1 MEDTVHSILQRMS
14 RVNRPQIK
22 FLLILLSTLC
32 VLHGKATFRNLS
44 RYSILCE
51 KTYSRWFRR
60 SFDFAMLNSELLC
73 QEIPAESEKIAAI
86 DASFMTK
93 SGKRTEGLGWFYRGS
108 TGQVEKGLE
117 ISLICCI
124 DVRSNTAYGLDG
136 VQTIDEPKTKV
147 CSDETRVDQYV
158 RQVVNAKK
166 HLRKQGIRYLVA
178 DSYYSKRKFVNAVRK
193 ECFHLVGK
201 LRQDANLNWLYQGEY
216 SGLGAPKKYD
226 GKVDVGTEMDRFNF
240 EAELEDGVKAWSKVV
255 WSVNLKTQIKLV
267 VLQWNNNGKPGTALL
282 YSTDLNMNAM
292 TIVKYYKARFQI
304 EFVFRDAKQHT
315 GLLDCQST
323 KKQAIHT
330 HINASVTA
338 LNLMKLEDRR
348 TKMTQDATVIS
359 ITSIRRRKMNLHI
372 IGQVF
377 EKLGVSQTCKK
388 ARLVLAELG
397 NYGAVAA

>member
-1 MEDTVHSILQRMS
+1 MEDVVHAILQGMS
-14 RVNRPQIK
+14 RVNRHQIK
-22 FLLILLSTLC
+22 FLIVLFNTLC
-32 VLHGKATFRNLS
+32 VFHGKATFRNLS

-73 QEIPAESEKIAAI
+73 HEIPPESEIIAAI
-86 DASFMTK
+86 DASFITK

-117 ISLICCI
+117 MSLICCI
-124 DVRSNTAYGLDG
+124 DVRSNTAYGVDS
-136 VQTIDEPKTKV
+136 VQTIDEPKVKGT
-147 CSDETRVDQYV
+147 DETRIDQYAK
-158 RQVVNAKK
+158 QVVKAKK

-178 DSYYSKRKFVNAVRK
+178 DSYYSKRKFVTAVRK

-201 LRQDANLNWLYQGEY
+201 LRHDANLKWLYEGEY
-216 SGLGAPKKYD
+216 SGLGAPRKYD
-226 GKVDVGTEMDRFNF
+226 GKVDVVTEMGRFDF
-240 EAELEDGVKAWSKVV
+240 EAQLEDGVKVWSKIV
-255 WSVNLKTQIKLV
+255 WSVNFKSRIKLV
-267 VLQWNNNGKPGTALL
+267 VLQWNNNSKPGTALL
-282 YSTDLNMNAM
+282 YSTDLNLDAL

-323 KKQAIHT
+323 KKEAIHT
-330 HINASVTA
+330 HINASITA

-359 ITSIRRRKMNLHI
+359 ITSIRRRKMNLNLISH
-372 IGQVF
+372 VF
-377 EKLGVSQTCKK
+377 EKLGVSQTCEK
-388 ARLVLAELG
+388 ARSVLAELG
-397 NYGAVAA
+397 NYGVIAA